1 MRLTEGTKRG
11 SNRTTLM
18 RPNCLLL
25 NVPSSS
31 TKWILSPINNEA
43 KARRSIKSDVLGT
56 AKVMSYEDLEKA
68 KAERATKETAKEAKK
83 AEKEVKK
90 AKSEAKK
97 VENEAKKAAREVEQ
111 AKSTRG
117 RKHKSSAEADAMEPK
132 DKVARMSEIY
142 VAENETTP
150 TPWRAPVAR
159 MW

>member
-1 MRLTEGTKRG
+1 
-11 SNRTTLM
+11 
-18 RPNCLLL
+18 
-25 NVPSSS
+25 
-31 TKWILSPINNEA
+31 
-43 KARRSIKSDVLGT
+43 
-56 AKVMSYEDLEKA
+56 MSYEDLEKA
-68 KAERATKETAKEAKK
+68 KAERAAKETAKEAKK

-97 VENEAKKAAREVEQ
+97 VEKEAKKAAREVEQ
-111 AKSTRG
+111 ASTGKSTRD
-117 RKHKSSAEADAMEPK
+117 RKRKSSAEADAMEPK